1 MVLTNN
7 LLIYWLCNSLKVF
20 DLIVSF
26 DWYFIDLQS
35 LWKIVSFSPEWL
47 VFQKKKK
54 KIVLIVLIY
63 KLYENLIWIIFLN
76 KFNSRCPKSSQTSH
90 TVCLKNVFC
99 TRDNLK
105 INKNVWYFCQ
115 RDCTKLFLMN
125 HNNMVYK
132 VKHTI
137 FLIL

>member
-35 LWKIVSFSPEWL
+35 LWKIGSFSPEWL

-54 KIVLIVLIY
+54 KSFDSFDLQAVW
-63 KLYENLIWIIFLN
+63 KFDLN
-76 KFNSRCPKSSQTSH
+76 NFFKQ
-90 TVCLKNVFC
+90 
-99 TRDNLK
+99 
-105 INKNVWYFCQ
+105 I
-115 RDCTKLFLMN
+115 
-125 HNNMVYK
+125 
-132 VKHTI
+132 
-137 FLIL
+137 